1 MRRRRIQTLEGEK
14 MISKLEQQEK
24 KVGLVLNTL
33 ELEWY
38 HIEAHNKTLLQIQ
51 ILGINKKPPAQP
63 LRCYGTASYVDDDDP
78 FLSIPPEFILSYN
91 LKVSDILRFHVYN
104 IEKIR

>member
-1 MRRRRIQTLEGEK
+1 V
-14 MISKLEQQEK
+14 ISKLEQKEK
-24 KVGLVLNTL
+24 KVGFILNTL

-51 ILGINKKPPAQP
+51 ILGINKKSPTQP
-63 LRCYGTASYVDDDDP
+63 LRCYGTVAYLDDDDP
-78 FLSIPPEFILSYN
+78 LLCIPPEFILSYN
-91 LKVSDILRFHVYN
+91 LKLGDIMRFHVYN